1 MLKYLPAL
9 LLGCS
14 STLSIKNPVTEDT
27 AAEQMLLDQDAD
39 GYRIIDGDCN
49 DHNPDIHPNAVE
61 TPYDGEDNDC
71 DPSTLD
77 DDIDQDGLLAEEDCN
92 DQDPNLS
99 TECPEIDND
108 EDGFSED
115 QGDCDDSNPEYH
127 PDASDVSCD
136 GIDQNCNG
144 QLDESWP
151 DPSEVFEHTLVTDS
165 QALAETDFYL
175 FPLNDVDTLYFQTTH
190 LELSI
195 ISTTSV
201 IVTVYTVE
209 NSVETFLTDKLIE
222 FDSFQQLTSVVERET
237 ESAQLYK
244 ILVSPNE
251 PHKPDCAAAYQLK
264 LGER

>member
-14 STLSIKNPVTEDT
+14 STLTIKNPASEDT

-39 GYRIIDGDCN
+39 GYRVIDGDCN
-49 DHNPDIHPNAVE
+49 DHNPDIHPNAIE

-77 DDIDQDGLLAEEDCN
+77 DDIDQDGFLAEEDCN
-92 DQDPNLS
+92 DQDPYLS
-99 TECPEIDND
+99 SDCPTIDND

-115 QGDCDDSNPEYH
+115 QGDCDDSNPELH
-127 PDASDVSCD
+127 PDALDATCD

-144 QLDESWP
+144 ERDESWP
-151 DPSEVFEHTLVTDS
+151 DPSEVFEHTLITDQDS
-165 QALAETDFYL
+165 LNQTDFYL
-175 FPLNDVDTLYFQTTH
+175 FPFNDVDTIYFQSTH

-195 ISTTSV
+195 TSSSPV

-209 NSVETFLTDKLIE
+209 GSEETFLTDKIVE
-222 FDSFQQLTSVVERET
+222 FDRLQEQTNVVDRTT
-237 ESAQLYK
+237 EYAQLYK
-244 ILVSPNE
+244 ILVSPID
-251 PHKPDCAAAYQLK
+251 PHKPDCTSSYRLK
-264 LGER
+264 LGG